1 MGTVRFIV
9 GKDLSLRLRDRSVIL
24 WGVVAP
30 LVLAFVFDLVFGSV
44 FSGTERPDPIAMGLV
59 VSDEGGVGSAFGE
72 QVDAI
77 AADGL
82 ATVTVFEDEDRL
94 RSAIDDGA
102 VEAGWVIPAGLTA
115 AVEAGDPATI
125 TVVSAGGVAG
135 AVAEAVAERFSVG
148 VQTASTAL
156 RAGIRLGSVDPLA
169 MEANIREAGAL
180 ATVIRT
186 EDDTAATRQLDS
198 GTFFAAGLGIY
209 FMFFLA
215 GMGTTSMLEERGEG
229 TLRRLLAAPISP
241 SKILLAKAVGSVVV
255 SVGSLTVLIVAST
268 LLMGAD
274 WGEPVGV
281 ILVIGSAV
289 LAAVAVMSVVGAF
302 ARSAEHSG
310 NLQSII
316 ATAFAMLGGTFIP
329 IPQDGG
335 LLSLIARG
343 TPNFWV
349 LRGLSEMAG
358 GGTEA
363 ALPAVAVLISM
374 AALVTLVGMP
384 LVAKTVHP

>member
-1 MGTVRFIV
+1 MGAVRHIV
-9 GKDLSLRLRDRSVIL
+9 GKDLSLRLRDRSVFL
-24 WGVVAP
+24 WGLVAP

-44 FSGTERPDPIAMGLV
+44 FSGTERADPIAMGMVL
-59 VSDEGGVGSAFGE
+59 SDRGEVGTGFAE
-72 QVDAI
+72 QVDAL
-77 AADGL
+77 ADDGL
-82 ATVTVFEDEDRL
+82 VTVEVFEDEDRL
-94 RSAIDDGA
+94 RSSIDDGL
-102 VEAGWVIPAGLTA
+102 VEAGWVIPDGLTGSVRSGA
-115 AVEAGDPATI
+115 PGTI

-135 AVAEAVAERFSVG
+135 AVAQAVAERFSVG
-148 VQTASTAL
+148 VQTVSVAIG
-156 RAGIRLGSVDPLA
+156 AGVRLGSVDPLA
-169 MEANIREAGAL
+169 MDSSIREAAAL

-186 EDDTAATRQLDS
+186 RDDTAATRQLDS

-229 TLRRLLAAPISP
+229 TLRRLLAAPIP
-241 SKILLAKAVGSVVV
+241 PWRILVAKAAASVVV
-255 SVGSLTVLIVAST
+255 SVVSLIVLVTAST

-289 LAAVAVMSVVGAF
+289 LAAVAVMTVVGAF
-302 ARSAEHSG
+302 AHSAEHSG
-310 NLQSII
+310 NLQAIV
-316 ATAFAMLGGTFIP
+316 ATVFALLGGTFVP
-329 IPQDGG
+329 VPQDGV
-335 LLSLIARG
+335 LSWVARV

-363 ALPAVAVLISM
+363 ALPAVAVLASM
-374 AALVTLVGMP
+374 AALVALVGMP
-384 LVAKTVHP
+384 LVARTVRA

>member
-1 MGTVRFIV
+1 MGAVRHIV
-9 GKDLSLRLRDRSVIL
+9 GKDLSLRLRDRSVFL
-24 WGVVAP
+24 WGLVAP

-44 FSGTERPDPIAMGLV
+44 FSGTERADPIAMGMVL
-59 VSDEGGVGSAFGE
+59 SDRGEVGTGFAE
-72 QVDAI
+72 QVDLLAD
-77 AADGL
+77 DGL
-82 ATVTVFEDEDRL
+82 VTVEVFEDEDRL
-94 RSAIDDGA
+94 RSAIDDGL
-102 VEAGWVIPAGLTA
+102 VEAGWVIPDGLTGSVRSGA
-115 AVEAGDPATI
+115 PGTI

-135 AVAEAVAERFSVG
+135 VVAQAVAERFSVG
-148 VQTASTAL
+148 VQTVSVAIG
-156 RAGIRLGSVDPLA
+156 AGVRLGSVDPLA
-169 MEANIREAGAL
+169 MESSIREAAAL

-186 EDDTAATRQLDS
+186 RDDTAATRQLDS

-229 TLRRLLAAPISP
+229 TLRRLLAAPIP
-241 SKILLAKAVGSVVV
+241 PWRILVAKAAASVVV
-255 SVGSLTVLIVAST
+255 SVVSLIVLVTAST

-289 LAAVAVMSVVGAF
+289 LAAVAVMTVVGAF
-302 ARSAEHSG
+302 AHSAEHSG
-310 NLQSII
+310 NLQAIV
-316 ATAFAMLGGTFIP
+316 ATVFALLGGTFVP
-329 IPQDGG
+329 VPQDGV
-335 LLSLIARG
+335 LSWVARV

-363 ALPAVAVLISM
+363 ALPAVAVLASM
-374 AALVTLVGMP
+374 AALVALVGMP
-384 LVAKTVHP
+384 LVARTVRA